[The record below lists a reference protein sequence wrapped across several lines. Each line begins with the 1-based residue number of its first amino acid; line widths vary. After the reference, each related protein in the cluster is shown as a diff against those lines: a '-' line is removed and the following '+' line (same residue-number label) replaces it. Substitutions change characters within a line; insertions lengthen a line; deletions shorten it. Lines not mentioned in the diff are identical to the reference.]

1 MVAPVDQGNLNR
13 LRGSVVFATLPALGV
28 TTPFLSKEAISI
40 AFEGDAGHLLPTLT
54 GGVGSPEPYQIAT
67 VEIHLLKTQA
77 LANAYKN
84 QIETNNRLGSIN
96 VIGDSEAMENWQLE
110 NCQLLSTAPGAFDG
124 NNPTFTVR
132 IQGIY
137 YTNRDLWTAS

>member
-13 LRGSVVFATLPALGV
+13 LRGSVVFADLPALGV
-28 TTPFLSKEAISI
+28 TTPFLAKEAISLT
-40 AFEGDAGHLLPTLT
+40 FDGDAGHLLPTLT

-84 QIETNNRLGSIN
+84 QIETNNALGSVN
-96 VIGDSEAMENWQLE
+96 VIGDSDAMENWQLE
-110 NCQLLSTAPGAFDG
+110 NCQLLSTAPGPFDG

-137 YTNRDLWTAS
+137 YTNRDLWAAS